1 MIGGLANFDVL
12 HRRGRWGVVEFEPL
26 ASGARLLAL
35 LIIVIVFSGSVQGGA
50 IDRALAGSF
59 PRVTLHNSTQL

>member
-12 HRRGRWGVVEFEPL
+12 HRGRWGIVELGPL

-35 LIIVIVFSGSVQGGA
+35 LIVVIVFSGSVQGGA
-50 IDRALAGSF
+50 IDRALGRLVS
-59 PRVTLHNSTQL
+59 S